1 MHILNLCIIQKTHIV
16 VIVVQKIGSFH
27 HGVAIFHVVNRIAG
41 LIAIA
46 DRQKKRSDPLF
57 LFFMVWYIIQN
68 YINTCIIYVSY
79 NIQLNYWYVILQSIN
94 GKFYKKCKITI
105 DIKVETSY
113 IITIVN
119 DIHRRIIQ

>member
-57 LFFMVWYIIQN
+57 LFFMVWYII
-68 YINTCIIYVSY
+68 
-79 NIQLNYWYVILQSIN
+79 LQSIN

-119 DIHRRIIQ
+119 EIHRRIIQ